1 MKLSPNGLNIIKRH
15 EGLRLK
21 PYLCPAKKP
30 TIGYGN
36 TYYEDGT
43 AVKITDSSITIER
56 AENLLSN
63 IVDKFSK
70 QVSSSLAVEV
80 NQNQF
85 DALVSFAYNVGIG
98 NFLNSTLLRKL
109 NKKDFEGA
117 SLEFKR
123 WNKSNGM
130 VSSGLVK
137 RRADEESLFLKSS

>member
-137 RRADEESLFLKSS
+137 RRVDEESLFLKSS